1 LQLQQ
6 FKFIA
11 GCNLAVSIPNNLP
24 RKVASLKLWK
34 RRIGGIADA
43 MAFPLLNFRS
53 ELCITWLGCRFHC
66 VGKLLKGEP
75 VKLVDKGALQKSA
88 MDRHSISE
96 HDISEHD
103 LHEDIRLA
111 GNIDDLK
118 EVKIA
123 QLERSGEISV
133 QRQPQIFDIHIENDV
148 QTIHL
153 LVE

>member
-1 LQLQQ
+1 MQFAITSAQIYCRLQLGSFHSDQS
-6 FKFIA
+6 
-11 GCNLAVSIPNNLP
+11 V

-34 RRIGGIADA
+34 CSIGGIADA
-43 MAFPLLNFRS
+43 MAFLLLNFRS
-53 ELCITWLGCRFHC
+53 ELCITWLGCRFHR

-75 VKLVDKGALQKSA
+75 VKLVDSGALQKSA

-96 HDISEHD
+96 HD
-103 LHEDIRLA
+103 LHEDMRVA

-118 EVKIA
+118 KVKIA

-133 QRQPQIFDIHIENDV
+133 QRQPQIFDIHIENGV

-153 LVE
+153 LIE